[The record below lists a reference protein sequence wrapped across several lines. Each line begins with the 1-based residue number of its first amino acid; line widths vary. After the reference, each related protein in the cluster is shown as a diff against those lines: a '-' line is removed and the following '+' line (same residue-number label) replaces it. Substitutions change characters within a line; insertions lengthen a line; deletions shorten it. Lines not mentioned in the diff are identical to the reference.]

1 MGDLRCS
8 SLSRYTE
15 YNIFEKYVPLRIRS
29 KMISPNLLEIERSV
43 RALSV
48 EEQLWL
54 LESIARQIRESEY
67 TKDKFPDAK
76 HPEEQ
81 LEVIVNEAKIPVEIA
96 AITDEFAISEIL

>member
-1 MGDLRCS
+1 
-8 SLSRYTE
+8 
-15 YNIFEKYVPLRIRS
+15 
-29 KMISPNLLEIERSV
+29 MISPNLLEIERSV

-67 TKDKFPDAK
+67 KKDNLADV
-76 HPEEQ
+76 ENSEGQ
-81 LEVIVNEAKIPVEIA
+81 LDVIANEVNIPTEIA

>member
-1 MGDLRCS
+1 
-8 SLSRYTE
+8 
-15 YNIFEKYVPLRIRS
+15 
-29 KMISPNLLEIERSV
+29 MISPNLLEIERSV

-67 TKDKFPDAK
+67 KKDNLADV
-76 HPEEQ
+76 ENSEDQ
-81 LEVIVNEAKIPVEIA
+81 LDVIANEVKIPTEIA